1 MSEMLN
7 ELHVFEDR
15 DLSLGETWVPVMKF
29 YFQALNSQAMLRGR
43 ENIRRN
49 LTKEVCP
56 SERMAHAEHPDTKC
70 HVHTQFLHIISV
82 YLGCQS

>member
-43 ENIRRN
+43 ENI
-49 LTKEVCP
+49 
-56 SERMAHAEHPDTKC
+56 
-70 HVHTQFLHIISV
+70 
-82 YLGCQS
+82 